1 MIPPVVASDRG
12 TAQTSDVAM
21 RRWGSR
27 TATLYSQCEQ
37 NVLERTAIAG
47 DSPVSEAAIDIAVS

>member
-47 DSPVSEAAIDIAVS
+47 DSPVSEAETGIAVS